1 MKEFEENPGIRDIIA
16 IKKGTTERKIPIET
30 VVEDSM
36 LKGPRSRVEEIFK
49 TLEQS
54 GPEGQAMINELRGVV
69 GEHIAQA
76 ATKGVGRDIQGNPV
90 VNARALNDVITKLD
104 KSGKLDLIFGK
115 KGAERYR
122 TLNDVA
128 IDVKTVPE
136 GSVNYSGTAAQF
148 RNLAAQ
154 IATDTAASALAGVPA
169 PITTVG
175 TILYKNRQAKKEL
188 NKVNE
193 FLNYGKDKQ

>member
-1 MKEFEENPGIRDIIA
+1 M
-16 IKKGTTERKIPIET
+16 
-30 VVEDSM
+30 
-36 LKGPRSRVEEIFK
+36 
-49 TLEQS
+49 
-54 GPEGQAMINELRGVV
+54 
-69 GEHIAQA
+69 
-76 ATKGVGRDIQGNPV
+76 
-90 VNARALNDVITKLD
+90 
-104 KSGKLDLIFGK
+104 IFGK

-136 GSVNYSGTAAQF
+136 GSVNYSGTAAGF

-154 IATDTAASALAGVPA
+154 IATDTATSALAGFPA
-169 PITTVG
+169 PLTTVG